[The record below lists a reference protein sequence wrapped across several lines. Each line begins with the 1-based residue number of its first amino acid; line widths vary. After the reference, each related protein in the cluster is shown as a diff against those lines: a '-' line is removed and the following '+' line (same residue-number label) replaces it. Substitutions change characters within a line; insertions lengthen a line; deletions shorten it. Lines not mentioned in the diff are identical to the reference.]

1 MKADRILEILDH
13 HSRLFW
19 ITTGITSIILL
30 GIIDYLTGYE
40 INFSLFYLAPIA
52 AASWY
57 ADRRL
62 GLTMSVLSSTSWLI
76 AEMAAGQSYTRPAI
90 HLWNTM
96 IRFGFFVL
104 VTYLLTEL
112 RRAHEVQRLLARTDY
127 VSGAVNARH
136 FNELL
141 EVEIARAHRYQLP
154 LTMAYIDVDDF
165 KQVNDNFGHDTGDE
179 VLHFIVSVLQS
190 QLRNTDIVARMGGD
204 EFALLLPMAGQP
216 EAQAVIARLHAD
228 LTQQM
233 RQKNWPVTFSIGAV
247 TCLTAPPAA
256 KGLIKMADEIMY
268 VVKNS
273 TKNSF
278 RFLIY
283 TDNQG
288 QDDKGA

>member
-1 MKADRILEILDH
+1 
-13 HSRLFW
+13 
-19 ITTGITSIILL
+19 
-30 GIIDYLTGYE
+30 
-40 INFSLFYLAPIA
+40 
-52 AASWY
+52 
-57 ADRRL
+57 
-62 GLTMSVLSSTSWLI
+62 MSVLSSTSWLI
-76 AEMAAGQSYTRPAI
+76 AEMAAGQNYTRPAI

-141 EVEIARAHRYQLP
+141 EVEIARAYRYQLP

-165 KQVNDNFGHDTGDE
+165 KRVNDSFGHDTGDE

-190 QLRNTDIVARMGGD
+190 QLRNTDTVARMGGD

-216 EAQAVIARLHAD
+216 EAQAVISRLHAD

-233 RQKNWPVTFSIGAV
+233 QQKNWPVTFSIGIVICVA
-247 TCLTAPPAA
+247 APASA
-256 KGLIKMADEIMY
+256 KELIKLADELMY
-268 VVKNS
+268 GVKND
-273 TKNSF
+273 TKNNF
-278 RFLIY
+278 RFIIY
-283 TDNQG
+283 TDTQS
-288 QDDKGA
+288 QDDKEA